1 MSEPEPVGDVMGTL
15 PTAASIP
22 PADVILS
29 VVVVGPDTER
39 RDETLDALAQCAHV
53 TVVATVSLDA
63 ATLGAIETHDPDVVV
78 LGLCGEHRG
87 TDILDGVGVDDTT
100 AVVVLDSSPTEE
112 QIRQVATCGVDG
124 YLVDGQFSPED
135 LIAAIV
141 LAPTDGS
148 TISPRVAAVLLS
160 DYAGCARRSKEE
172 RAAVGLTPREHQV
185 MELIAGG
192 VSNTDIAQ
200 QLTLSMQSVK
210 NKVGRILAKLGVSSR
225 AEAASWWAGYKPT
238 ETRSKRY

>member
-1 MSEPEPVGDVMGTL
+1 M
-15 PTAASIP
+15 
-22 PADVILS
+22 
-29 VVVVGPDTER
+29 VVGPDTER
-39 RDETLDALAQCAHV
+39 RDETLDALAQCAQV
-53 TVVATVSLDA
+53 TVIATVPLDVA
-63 ATLGAIETHDPDVVV
+63 ALGAIEIHDPDVVV

-100 AVVVLDSSPTEE
+100 AVVVLDSFPTEE

-124 YLVDGQFSPED
+124 YLVEGQFSPED
-135 LIAAIV
+135 LVAAIV
-141 LAPTDGS
+141 LAPTEGS

-185 MELIAGG
+185 MELIASGI
-192 VSNTDIAQ
+192 SNSEIAQ
-200 QLTLSMQSVK
+200 RLTLSMQSVK

-225 AEAASWWAGYKPT
+225 AEAASWWAGYRPAD
-238 ETRSKRY
+238 TRSLQQNPRR